1 MNNLNNYIGEYLE
14 FCRYR
19 KRLDP
24 KTLKAY
30 RIDLGQ
36 YESFC
41 SSSYEFFSK
50 NTVDHFITN
59 LHKQYR
65 RGDAALEN
73 GATVSVIEGQTQNC
87 EFKSFFSL
95 SGI

>member
-41 SSSYEFFSK
+41 SK
-50 NTVDHFITN
+50 IGRAHV
-59 LHKQYR
+59 
-65 RGDAALEN
+65 
-73 GATVSVIEGQTQNC
+73 
-87 EFKSFFSL
+87 
-95 SGI
+95 